1 MANTQM
7 SANDQFILSALKR
20 NYPMPQQSVTNAG
33 QVLDIELESV
43 PGYASGI
50 VVSALLNLDI
60 TVAAGGTAPS
70 KSLFAP
76 FNIFRSVEISLGG
89 GPFQRVNGVFYWLRE
104 MAMNPGFDPMKTS
117 ASDPSYVAPGVVSCP
132 PIAATAGTTTTN
144 TWRFNL
150 KIPFQVQH
158 GSTMGLIPFG
168 NSSTKCRLRLTLTNA
183 LYSADQYNSP
193 LYGGSGVSV
202 AVTPSATAQSWVAPN
217 IKYYTEPAV
226 GVQLPTPKIQSILNI
241 QERSTSFVGSGAM
254 TPVKFPDPFHYLR
267 LWHIVIDGTGK
278 PNTEAVTNFELDLTP
293 GYPQFN
299 YNTVASLQDYLQ
311 EMRELYRQPLQEGVF
326 VFDLWSGTDPQN
338 PNGTQTIDGTIFQ
351 TLQTQLAVNSATN
364 TGNPAKIVT
373 FAEALSPVAF

>member
-1 MANTQM
+1 MTTSQLAP
-7 SANDQFILSALKR
+7 NDLFLQYALKR
-20 NYPMPQQSVTNAG
+20 NYPMPQQSVTTAG
-33 QVLDIELESV
+33 QVIDIELESV
-43 PGYASGI
+43 PGYAREI
-50 VVSALLNLDI
+50 VVSCLLNLDI
-60 TVAAGGTAPS
+60 TVATGGASPS
-70 KSLFAP
+70 KSIFAP
-76 FNIFRSVEISLGG
+76 FNVFRSVEISLGG

-104 MAMNPGFDPMKTS
+104 MAMNPGFNPMATS
-117 ASDPSYVAPGVVSCP
+117 ASDPSYVPTNVVSVP
-132 PIAATAGTTTTN
+132 ALSAPVGTTTTN

-183 LYSADQYNSP
+183 LYSSDQYNSP
-193 LYGGSGVSV
+193 IYGGSGVSV
-202 AVTPSATAQSWVAPN
+202 AITPQATAQSWVAPN
-217 IKYYTEPAV
+217 IKYFTEPAV
-226 GVQLPTPKIQSILNI
+226 GVQLPTPSIGNILNI

-299 YNTVASLQDYLQ
+299 YNTVASLQDYFE

-326 VFDLWSGTDPQN
+326 VFDLWAGTDPAN
-338 PNGTQTIDGTIFQ
+338 PNDSQTIDGTIFQ
-351 TLQTQLAVNSATN
+351 TLQTQIAVNSSTN